1 MAAGIT
7 PIRRVVTGTDAQ
19 GRSTVTWD
27 GPAPNTHEASLGS
40 GRGHTDIWV
49 WHETPLPINGAND
62 DGNLG
67 YVFSG
72 PPGGGHFRVVQA
84 RAKPADY
91 NRDNDPDVIAPHPPK
106 PRAGG
111 NGLWDRGGNS
121 LFESAMHK
129 TQTLDYGIVINNG
142 RDLVLDDCRLPM
154 KVGDIVCQVGAWHQ
168 WCFPDGAQMAFDMI
182 WADFG
187 ADGKGLAQ
195 GNDKPFAAPT
205 LPAGIKPARRIVSI
219 DRTENRGELV
229 GDTAA
234 PDVRLDPARPGYA
247 AHRLWVADGHP
258 AKMVY
263 ETLHLPHTIE
273 PPPRG
278 SVCRVIDY
286 PTDASWKGKVG
297 AAEVAEFFK
306 AMGSPGASTYS
317 ASAPHPYM
325 QKTRTVDF
333 VCILEGDITLLL
345 DTQEVNMKQGEI
357 AVLRGA
363 NHAWSNRSGKP
374 ARISVCT
381 HDGKL

>member
-1 MAAGIT
+1 MSNLT
-7 PIRRVVTGTDAQ
+7 PIRRVVTGNDAQ
-19 GRSTVTWD
+19 GRSKVMWD

-62 DGNLG
+62 DGNLN
-67 YVFSG
+67 YIFSG

-91 NRDNDPDVIAPHPPK
+91 DRSKDPDVIAPHPPQ
-106 PRAGG
+106 PREGG

-121 LFESAMHK
+121 LYEAAMHK
-129 TQTLDYGIVINNG
+129 TQTLDYGIVINGG

-154 KVGDIVCQVGAWHQ
+154 NVGDIVVQVGAWHQ
-168 WCFPDGAQMAFDMI
+168 WCFPNGAQMAFDMI
-182 WADFG
+182 WADFP
-187 ADGKGLAQ
+187 DGPIGLGQ
-195 GNDKPFAAPT
+195 GNDKPFPAPA
-205 LPAGIKPARRIVSI
+205 LPAGVKPARRIVTI
-219 DRTENRGELV
+219 DRTQGRGELV

-247 AHRLWVADGHP
+247 CARLWVADGHP

-273 PPPRG
+273 PPPSG

-286 PTDASWKGKVG
+286 APDATWKGKVG
-297 AAEVAEFFK
+297 AAEVAAFFK

-333 VCILEGDITLLL
+333 CCVLEGEITLVL
-345 DTQEVNMKQGEI
+345 DTQELGMSAGEI

-363 NHAWSNRSGKP
+363 NHAWSNRSSKP
-374 ARISVCT
+374 ARVSVCT
-381 HDGKL
+381 HDGKA

>member
-1 MAAGIT
+1 MSNLT
-7 PIRRVVTGTDAQ
+7 PIRRVVTGHDAQ
-19 GRSTVTWD
+19 GRSKVVWD
-27 GPAPNTHEASLGS
+27 GPAPNSHEASLGS

-67 YVFSG
+67 YTFSG

-84 RAKPADY
+84 RGRPADY
-91 NRDNDPDVIAPHPPK
+91 ERSKDPDVIAPHPPK
-106 PRAGG
+106 PREGG

-121 LFESAMHK
+121 LYESAMHK
-129 TQTLDYGIVINNG
+129 TQTLDYGIVINGG
-142 RDLVLDDCRLPM
+142 RDLVLDDRRLPM
-154 KVGDIVCQVGAWHQ
+154 NVGDIVVQVGAWHQ
-168 WCFPDGAQMAFDMI
+168 WCFPNGAQMAFDMI
-182 WADFG
+182 WADFP
-187 ADGKGLAQ
+187 DGPIGLGQ
-195 GNDKPFAAPT
+195 GNDKPFPAPA
-205 LPAGIKPARRIVSI
+205 LPAGVKPARRIVTI
-219 DRTENRGELV
+219 DRTQGRGELV

-247 AHRLWVADGHP
+247 CARLWVADGHP

-273 PPPRG
+273 PPPSG

-286 PTDASWKGKVG
+286 APDATWKGKVG
-297 AAEVAEFFK
+297 AAEVAAFFK
-306 AMGSPGASTYS
+306 AMGSPSASTYS

-333 VCILEGDITLLL
+333 CCVLEGEITLVL
-345 DTQEVNMKQGEI
+345 DTQEVGMSAGEI

-363 NHAWSNRSGKP
+363 NHAWSNRSSKP
-374 ARISVCT
+374 ARVSVCT
-381 HDGKL
+381 HDGKA